1 MPNSIPDCALTA
13 SAWWFNAAFENAFVD
28 IAINRAVACYLVSII
43 ICFVSRYDKPI
54 LYSCGSCKR
63 SSINR
68 ACRRHFTLHI
78 RVCMAAPA
86 CPPFNYKN
94 RDGENDADEPH
105 HDHWYNPGNSIISSC
120 FSQVKILSQLTCRCW
135 FLSPLLYGA
144 TTCHLQS
151 PSPSWTTNTSVGWY
165 PCLSSIPDCGPNVS
179 KNHFLVSYI
188 ISFC

>member
-1 MPNSIPDCALTA
+1 MLITGRPQRNQSQQRKGLITLMVGRTLGASCKLHFFREQPLATA
-13 SAWWFNAAFENAFVD
+13 SAWWFNAALENAFVD

-120 FSQVKILSQLTCRCW
+120 FSQVKILSQLTCRC
-135 FLSPLLYGA
+135 
-144 TTCHLQS
+144 
-151 PSPSWTTNTSVGWY
+151 
-165 PCLSSIPDCGPNVS
+165 
-179 KNHFLVSYI
+179 
-188 ISFC
+188 